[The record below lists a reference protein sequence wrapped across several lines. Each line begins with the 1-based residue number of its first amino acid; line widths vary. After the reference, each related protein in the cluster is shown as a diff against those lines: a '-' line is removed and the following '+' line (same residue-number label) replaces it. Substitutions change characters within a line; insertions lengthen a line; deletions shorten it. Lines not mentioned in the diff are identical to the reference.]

1 MLQNVE
7 QSLGFITDHYGC
19 TDLIQLI
26 EVDKVWVYLDELS
39 REISM
44 VRERAHKAFIGW
56 SVPSQYIPWNIYSDA
71 DKSFQ
76 SADIHLERT
85 VIIRVHLKIYD
96 RS

>member
-1 MLQNVE
+1 M
-7 QSLGFITDHYGC
+7 
-19 TDLIQLI
+19 
-26 EVDKVWVYLDELS
+26 YLDELS

-44 VRERAHKAFIGW
+44 RRERAHKAIVRYEVTFIGW
-56 SVPSQYIPWNIYSDA
+56 SVPSQYIPWDINSDA